1 MPKLRKVRFGRCS
14 LNYSA
19 SPIVSSCVTVR
30 RCLMRWF
37 VLALSVLLALLVP
50 AGLAESELTVKDLQ
64 SHPFGVDFPSGSNLR
79 LHLRS
84 GEFRIV
90 GHSDNRVAVHLG
102 GRNADNARDLTVRFR
117 RSDNTADLRVF
128 GGPKN
133 DLEVTIEVPSYAMLL
148 VRMPAGDLS
157 IEGVSGDKDVELH
170 FGDLTISVGNAAEYS
185 HVDASVMS
193 GGLEAAPFGESHGGL
208 FRSFEKNGTGKY
220 KLHAHV
226 GAGDLTLR

>member
-1 MPKLRKVRFGRCS
+1 MRR
-14 LNYSA
+14 SA
-19 SPIVSSCVTVR
+19 
-30 RCLMRWF
+30 
-37 VLALSVLLALLVP
+37 LALFASLPLLVP
-50 AGLAESELTVKDLQ
+50 AALPDSKIEVKDLQ
-64 SHPFGVDFPSGSNLR
+64 NHPFAVDFPSGGNLR
-79 LHLRS
+79 LQLRS

-90 GHSDNRVAVHLG
+90 GRNDNRIAVHLN

-117 RSDNTADLRVF
+117 RSDNDGDLRVF

-133 DLEVTIEVPSYAMLL
+133 NLEVIIEIPSSALL
-148 VRMPAGDLS
+148 FVRMPAGDLV

-170 FGDLTISVGNAAEYS
+170 FGDLTIAVGNAADYS

-193 GGLEAAPFGESHGGL
+193 GDLQAAPFGESHGGL
-208 FRSFEKNGTGKY
+208 FRSFEKSGSGKY

>member
-1 MPKLRKVRFGRCS
+1 MKRS
-14 LNYSA
+14 
-19 SPIVSSCVTVR
+19 
-30 RCLMRWF
+30 
-37 VLALSVLLALLVP
+37 VLALFSSLAFLVP
-50 AGLAESELTVKDLQ
+50 AGLPDSGVTVKDLQ
-64 SHPFGVDFPSGSNLR
+64 NHPFAVDFPSGGNLR

-84 GEFRIV
+84 GEFRVV
-90 GHSDNRVAVHLG
+90 GRNDARVAVHLY
-102 GRNADNARDLTVRFR
+102 GRNADNPRDLTVRFR
-117 RSDNTADLRVF
+117 RSGNDGDLRVS

-133 DLEVTIEVPSYAMLL
+133 NLEVTIEVPSSAMLF

-157 IEGVSGDKDVELH
+157 VEGVSGDKDVELH
-170 FGDLTISVGNAAEYS
+170 AGDLTIAVGNAADYS

-208 FRSFEKNGTGKY
+208 FRSFEKSGSGKY

>member
-1 MPKLRKVRFGRCS
+1 
-14 LNYSA
+14 
-19 SPIVSSCVTVR
+19 
-30 RCLMRWF
+30 MRWSI
-37 VLALSVLLALLVP
+37 LALSGLLALLVP
-50 AGLAESELTVKDLQ
+50 TGLPDFELTVKDLR
-64 SHPFGVDFPSGSNLR
+64 SHPFVVDFPSGSNLR

-90 GHSDNRVAVHLG
+90 GHSDNRVAVHLS

-133 DLEVTIEVPSYAMLL
+133 NLEVTIEVPSSVMLL

-170 FGDLTISVGNAAEYS
+170 FGELTISVGNAADYN
-185 HVDASVMS
+185 HVDGSVMS

>member
-1 MPKLRKVRFGRCS
+1 
-14 LNYSA
+14 
-19 SPIVSSCVTVR
+19 
-30 RCLMRWF
+30 MRWS
-37 VLALSVLLALLVP
+37 VLALSALVALLVP
-50 AGLAESELTVKDLQ
+50 AGLPDSELTVKDLR

-117 RSDNTADLRVF
+117 RSDNTADLRVS

-133 DLEVTIEVPSYAMLL
+133 DLEVTIDVPSSAVLL

-170 FGDLTISVGNAAEYS
+170 FGELTISVGNAADYS

-220 KLHAHV
+220 RLHAHV

>member
-1 MPKLRKVRFGRCS
+1 MKR
-14 LNYSA
+14 SA
-19 SPIVSSCVTVR
+19 LVVFAS
-30 RCLMRWF
+30 
-37 VLALSVLLALLVP
+37 LALLVP
-50 AGLAESELTVKDLQ
+50 TSLPDSELTVKDLKN
-64 SHPFGVDFPSGSNLR
+64 HPFAVDFPSGGNLR

-90 GHSDNRVAVHLG
+90 GHTENRIAVRVN

-117 RSDNTADLRVF
+117 RSGNDGDFRVF

-133 DLEVTIEVPSYAMLL
+133 NLEVTIEVPSSAMLFI
-148 VRMPAGDLS
+148 RMPAGDLTV
-157 IEGVSGDKDVELH
+157 EGVSGDKDVELH
-170 FGDLTISVGNAAEYS
+170 FGDLTIAVGNAADYG

-193 GGLEAAPFGESHGGL
+193 GDLEAAPFGESHGGL
-208 FRSFEKNGTGKY
+208 FRSFEKNGSGKY

>member
-1 MPKLRKVRFGRCS
+1 MLR
-14 LNYSA
+14 SA
-19 SPIVSSCVTVR
+19 
-30 RCLMRWF
+30 
-37 VLALSVLLALLVP
+37 LALFASLAILA
-50 AGLAESELTVKDLQ
+50 AGLPDSDLKVKDLQ
-64 SHPFGVDFPSGSNLR
+64 NHPFAVDFPSGSNLR

-90 GHSDNRVAVHLG
+90 GRDDNKIAVHFK

-117 RSDNTADLRVF
+117 RSDDDADLRIF

-133 DLEVTIEVPSYAMLL
+133 NLEITIEVPSSSKLF

-157 IEGVSGDKDVELH
+157 VEDVSGDKDVELH
-170 FGDLTISVGNAAEYS
+170 FGELTIAVGNAADYS
-185 HVDASVMS
+185 HVDASVVT
-193 GGLEAAPFGESHGGL
+193 GDLEAAPFGESPGGL
-208 FRSFEKNGTGKY
+208 FRSFEKHGTGKY

>member
-1 MPKLRKVRFGRCS
+1 M
-14 LNYSA
+14 
-19 SPIVSSCVTVR
+19 R
-30 RCLMRWF
+30 RF
-37 VLALSVLLALLVP
+37 VLALSASLALLVP
-50 AGLAESELTVKDLQ
+50 ASLPDSELTVKDLQ
-64 SHPFGVDFPSGSNLR
+64 SHPFAVDFPSGSNLR

-90 GHSDNRVAVHLG
+90 GHSDNRIAVHLN

-117 RSDNTADLRVF
+117 RSGSDGDLRVF
-128 GGPKN
+128 DGPKN
-133 DLEVTIEVPSYAMLL
+133 NLEVTIEVPSSTMLI

-157 IEGVSGDKDVELH
+157 VEGVSGDKDVELH
-170 FGDLTISVGNAAEYS
+170 FGDLTIAVGNASDYG

-193 GGLEAAPFGESHGGL
+193 GGLEAAPFGQSHGGL
-208 FRSFEKNGTGKY
+208 FRSFEKNGSGKY

>member
-1 MPKLRKVRFGRCS
+1 MWR
-14 LNYSA
+14 SA
-19 SPIVSSCVTVR
+19 
-30 RCLMRWF
+30 
-37 VLALSVLLALLVP
+37 LALFASLTLLVP
-50 AGLAESELTVKDLQ
+50 AGLPDSKLEVKDLQ
-64 SHPFGVDFPSGSNLR
+64 NHPFVVDFPSGSRLS

-90 GHSDNRVAVHLG
+90 GHDDNKIAVHLN
-102 GRNADNARDLTVRFR
+102 GRNADNARELTVRFKHW
-117 RSDNTADLRVF
+117 DNDAELRVF

-133 DLEVTIEVPSYAMLL
+133 NLEVTIEVPSSAMLF

-157 IEGVSGDKDVELH
+157 VEGVAGDKDIELH
-170 FGDLTISVGNAAEYS
+170 FGDLTIAVGNAADYS

-193 GGLEAAPFGESHGGL
+193 GGIEAAPFGESHGGL
-208 FRSFEKNGTGKY
+208 FRSFEKTGSGKY

>member
-1 MPKLRKVRFGRCS
+1 MLG
-14 LNYSA
+14 SA
-19 SPIVSSCVTVR
+19 
-30 RCLMRWF
+30 
-37 VLALSVLLALLVP
+37 LALFASLAILA
-50 AGLAESELTVKDLQ
+50 AGLPDSDLKVKDLQ
-64 SHPFGVDFPSGSNLR
+64 NHPFAVDFPSGSNLR

-90 GHSDNRVAVHLG
+90 GRDDNKIAVHFN

-117 RSDNTADLRVF
+117 RSDDDADLRIF

-133 DLEVTIEVPSYAMLL
+133 NLEITIEVPSSSKLF

-157 IEGVSGDKDVELH
+157 VEGVSGDKDVELH
-170 FGDLTISVGNAAEYS
+170 AGDLTIAVGNAADYS
-185 HVDASVMS
+185 HVDASVVT
-193 GGLEAAPFGESHGGL
+193 GDLEAAPFGESHGGL
-208 FRSFEKNGTGKY
+208 FRSFEKHGTGKY

>member
-1 MPKLRKVRFGRCS
+1 
-14 LNYSA
+14 
-19 SPIVSSCVTVR
+19 
-30 RCLMRWF
+30 MRHS
-37 VLALSVLLALLVP
+37 VLALFASLAFLVP
-50 AGLAESELTVKDLQ
+50 AGLPDSELRVTDLQ
-64 SHPFGVDFPSGSNLR
+64 NHPFAVDFPSGSNLR
-79 LHLRS
+79 VHLRS

-90 GHSDNRVAVHLG
+90 GRAANRIAVHLN
-102 GRNADNARDLTVRFR
+102 GRNAGNAHDLTVRFR

-133 DLEVTIEVPSYAMLL
+133 NLEVTIEVPSSTMLF

-170 FGDLTISVGNAAEYS
+170 AGDLTIAVGNAADYS

-193 GGLEAAPFGESHGGL
+193 GDLEAPPFGESHGGL
-208 FRSFEKNGTGKY
+208 FRSFEKSGSGKY

>member
-1 MPKLRKVRFGRCS
+1 
-14 LNYSA
+14 
-19 SPIVSSCVTVR
+19 
-30 RCLMRWF
+30 MRWS
-37 VLALSVLLALLVP
+37 VLALSGLLALLVP
-50 AGLAESELTVKDLQ
+50 AGLPDSDLTVKDLRK
-64 SHPFGVDFPSGSNLR
+64 HPFAVDFPSGSNLR

-84 GEFRIV
+84 GEFRVV
-90 GHSDNRVAVHLG
+90 GHSDSRVAIHLS

-133 DLEVTIEVPSYAMLL
+133 NLEVTIEVPSSAILF

-170 FGDLTISVGNAAEYS
+170 FGDLTISVGNAADYS

>member
-1 MPKLRKVRFGRCS
+1 
-14 LNYSA
+14 
-19 SPIVSSCVTVR
+19 
-30 RCLMRWF
+30 MRHS
-37 VLALSVLLALLVP
+37 VLALFASLAFLVP
-50 AGLAESELTVKDLQ
+50 AGLPDSELRVTDLQ
-64 SHPFGVDFPSGSNLR
+64 NHPFAVDFPSGSNLR
-79 LHLRS
+79 VHLRS

-90 GHSDNRVAVHLG
+90 GHADNRIAVHLN
-102 GRNADNARDLTVRFR
+102 GRNAGNARDLTVRFR

-133 DLEVTIEVPSYAMLL
+133 NLEVTIEVPSSTMLF

-170 FGDLTISVGNAAEYS
+170 AGDLTIAVGNAADYS

-193 GGLEAAPFGESHGGL
+193 GDLEAPPFGESHGGL
-208 FRSFEKNGTGKY
+208 FRSFEKSGSGKY

>member
-1 MPKLRKVRFGRCS
+1 
-14 LNYSA
+14 
-19 SPIVSSCVTVR
+19 
-30 RCLMRWF
+30 MRHS
-37 VLALSVLLALLVP
+37 VLALFASLAFLVP
-50 AGLAESELTVKDLQ
+50 AGLPDSELRVTDLQ
-64 SHPFGVDFPSGSNLR
+64 NHAFAVDFPSGSNLR
-79 LHLRS
+79 VHLRS

-90 GHSDNRVAVHLG
+90 GHAGNRIAVHLN
-102 GRNADNARDLTVRFR
+102 GRNAGNARDLTVRFR
-117 RSDNTADLRVF
+117 RSDNTAELRVF

-133 DLEVTIEVPSYAMLL
+133 NLEVTIEVPSSTMLL

-170 FGDLTISVGNAAEYS
+170 AGDLTIAVGNAADYS

-193 GGLEAAPFGESHGGL
+193 GGLEAPPFGESHGGL
-208 FRSFEKNGTGKY
+208 FRSFARSGSGKY